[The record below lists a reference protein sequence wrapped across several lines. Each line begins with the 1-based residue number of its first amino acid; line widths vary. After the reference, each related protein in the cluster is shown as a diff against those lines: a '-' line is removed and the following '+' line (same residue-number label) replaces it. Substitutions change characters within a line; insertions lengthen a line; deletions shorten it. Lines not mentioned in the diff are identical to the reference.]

1 MKTYILIHNPYR
13 RNAARIPE
21 SPAWEIAANIWDKK
35 RPTTAFGGWSIT
47 VNEENIKPDDR
58 LLFYRSGCARG
69 PAGGYFAIG
78 RVLPASDVECRKLR
92 ESGLQKWYEKP
103 GELSEAIGPGLAAY
117 TALNWH
123 KGKEEKTIHVNAEWH
138 AVANPKEG
146 WVLSPSTRSAPS
158 EPKSGVSISEEIA
171 DRIWAECL
179 KSSIAL
185 SSLKG

>member
-13 RNAARIPE
+13 CNAARVPE
-21 SPAWEIAANIWDKK
+21 SPAWEIAANIWDKE

-47 VNEENIKPDDR
+47 ANEENIKPDDR

-92 ESGLQKWYEKP
+92 ESGLQKWYGKP
-103 GELSEAIGPGLAAY
+103 GELGEAIRPGLAAY

-123 KGKEEKTIHVNAEWH
+123 KGKEEQTIHLNAEWH
-138 AVANPKEG
+138 VVANPKEG
-146 WVLSPSTRSAPS
+146 WVLAPRTSPAPS

-171 DRIWAECL
+171 DKIWAECL
-179 KSSIAL
+179 KSPIAL
-185 SSLKG
+185 SLPKD